1 MKTRLIIFVLLTLSL
16 ILSACS
22 TSNQGSGAATVV
34 EQYLEAMVAKN
45 ADELST
51 LSCADWETSAIMEM
65 DSFEAVTPRLEGLS
79 CSETGS
85 DSEGT
90 QVACQGKIITTYDN
104 EESELDLSRFTYT
117 VVQQNSNWLVC
128 GYK

>member
-1 MKTRLIIFVLLTLSL
+1 MKTRTLFFAVIVLSL
-16 ILSACS
+16 VLSACS
-22 TSNQGSGAATVV
+22 SSTQGSGAAAAV

-45 ADELST
+45 ADGLST

-85 DSEGT
+85 DAEGT
-90 QVACQGKIITTYDN
+90 QVTCQGKIITTYDN
-104 EESELDLSRFTYT
+104 EESELDLSRFTYN
-117 VVQQNSNWLVC
+117 VVQQDTNWLVC
-128 GYK
+128 GYQ